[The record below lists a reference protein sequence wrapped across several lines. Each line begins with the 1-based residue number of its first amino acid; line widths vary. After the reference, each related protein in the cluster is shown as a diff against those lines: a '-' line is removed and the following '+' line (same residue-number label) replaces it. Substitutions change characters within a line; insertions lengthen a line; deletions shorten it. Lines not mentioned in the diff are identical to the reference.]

1 MSQFQSKQQATPA
14 AGSSNQKVAT
24 AASASTVAVAV
35 AASSV
40 AELMTGYPQDAKTGK
55 RRVIPGYLLTAKH
68 QHQPQPQLGME
79 QAAQELP
86 RVNWQ

>member
-1 MSQFQSKQQATPA
+1 MASTVAKCLLCVLQMSQFQSKQQATPA

-24 AASASTVAVAV
+24 AASASATAVAVAV

-55 RRVIPGYLLTAKH
+55 SA
-68 QHQPQPQLGME
+68 
-79 QAAQELP
+79 
-86 RVNWQ
+86 